1 MKAAKIF
8 AIAILTIGLIAV
20 THCLIDAQT
29 APAPSSSPALP
40 PKWDPNIPL
49 PPGAT
54 LISSTTPKVGVV
66 YSADFLAPGDYKDL
80 MDFYERELPKAG
92 FGLSSKVAI
101 PARKVY
107 NRNFVR
113 AGVLDSVVI
122 SPSTT
127 DPSKFDVHIAWS
139 PEPAQPKASA
149 S

>member
-1 MKAAKIF
+1 MKAAKILVV
-8 AIAILTIGLIAV
+8 AILTIGVLAV
-20 THCLIDAQT
+20 TPCLVDAQT
-29 APAPSSSPALP
+29 APAPSSSAALP
-40 PKWDPNIPL
+40 LKWDSNIPL

-54 LISSTTPKVGVV
+54 LISSTAPKVGVV
-66 YSADFLAPGDYKDL
+66 YSADFSAPGDYKEL

-127 DPSKFDVHIAWS
+127 DSSKFNVHIAWS